1 MSERKLASL
10 DLGDDLQ
17 KDIKNANLKTVEDV
31 LSKSFLQ
38 LMTLLHLSADETED
52 LIIQLSKE
60 CLPSCQKGAELLEK
74 KLTSL
79 PFCDPELD
87 SLLQGGIHRGHLTE
101 LSGAP
106 GVGKTQFS
114 YQLAANCLKCS
125 SPPNGVC
132 FLDTELCFKAD
143 RVNEIIEGSLEA
155 ECDSSIMS
163 KFYVFQVETV
173 ASFNEILSTLE
184 LFCIVNDIGLVIVDS
199 IASLIRKE
207 FSQDTKFERASTLA
221 SWAAQLKELADK
233 LSISVIVTNQ
243 VTTKVFEN
251 SKFQGE
257 KQIFADEGIK
267 KEESRIFPALG
278 NSWAHYVNTRFYL
291 QFYQDSK
298 ELRQLIICKSPL
310 CPLATKMFQ
319 ITGGGV
325 KFIGDYRY
333 GYDVALVPVETEDRT
348 SLPSM
353 TDSELLQSKQT
364 SGDLDFGGYFY

>member
-17 KDIKNANLKTVEDV
+17 KEIKNANLKTVEDV

-38 LMTLLHLSADETED
+38 LMTILHLSADETED

-60 CLPSCQKGAELLEK
+60 CLPPCQKGAELLEK

-87 SLLQGGIHRGHLTE
+87 SLLQGG
-101 LSGAP
+101 AP

-114 YQLAANCLKCS
+114 YQLAVNCLRCS

-163 KFYVFQVETV
+163 KFHVFQVETV

-221 SWAAQLKELADK
+221 SWAAQLKELAD
-233 LSISVIVTNQ
+233 
-243 VTTKVFEN
+243 
-251 SKFQGE
+251 
-257 KQIFADEGIK
+257 
-267 KEESRIFPALG
+267 
-278 NSWAHYVNTRFYL
+278 
-291 QFYQDSK
+291 
-298 ELRQLIICKSPL
+298 
-310 CPLATKMFQ
+310 
-319 ITGGGV
+319 IT
-325 KFIGDYRY
+325 
-333 GYDVALVPVETEDRT
+333 L
-348 SLPSM
+348 
-353 TDSELLQSKQT
+353 
-364 SGDLDFGGYFY
+364 YFYCY